1 MKKERKNLAPVPKRF
16 FARKPKVYVKN
27 SKKTC
32 VCFSVDIDAS
42 NYTLAE
48 KNLLFDIL
56 FEGEFCKIH
65 QELSE
70 KKGYVYSYDPC
81 FQHYN
86 NIGQMTL
93 MKCCQSIFM
102 ICGDGCRSVEVHE
115 RGHNR

>member
-1 MKKERKNLAPVPKRF
+1 MENYPTYCNEKRTEESRSGSKRF

-56 FEGEFCKIH
+56 FEGEF
-65 QELSE
+65 
-70 KKGYVYSYDPC
+70 P
-81 FQHYN
+81 
-86 NIGQMTL
+86 
-93 MKCCQSIFM
+93 
-102 ICGDGCRSVEVHE
+102 
-115 RGHNR
+115 